1 MRIAIIEDEQIHT
14 DYLEECLREWSG
26 NRGIPAEICSFPSAE
41 SFLFTWEEN
50 RDFDILFVDIQMK
63 AMNGMEMAERIRRKD
78 GNIAIVFTT
87 GIADYMAKGYE
98 VEAMHYLLKPV
109 SREKISGCMDK
120 LIRRRRE
127 ESFVTVRG
135 REEVMKLPVEQVTYV
150 EARGHGCMAEIY
162 TRTGETLQLE
172 VTESITELEKVLSPF
187 GFLRCHRSYLCRT
200 GSIHQIGRTEIT
212 MDNGS
217 VIPVSRRMYAEV
229 NQAFIRHFQR
239 AGKDMG

>member
-1 MRIAIIEDEQIHT
+1 MRIAIVEDEQIHT
-14 DYLEECLREWSG
+14 EYLEKCLGEWSG
-26 NRGIPAEICSFPSAE
+26 ERGIPVRIRSFLSAE
-41 SFLFTWEEN
+41 SFLFFWEEN

-63 AMNGMEMAERIRRKD
+63 TMNGMEMAEKIRRKD

-87 GIADYMAKGYE
+87 GVADYMAKGYE

-109 SREKISGCMDK
+109 DREKIHGCMDK
-120 LIRRRRE
+120 LVSRRRE
-127 ESFVTVRG
+127 ELFVTVHG

-150 EARGHGCMAEIY
+150 EARGHGCVAEIY

-172 VTESITELEKVLSPF
+172 VTESITVLEKLLLPI
-187 GFLRCHRSYLCRT
+187 GFIRCHRSYLCRT

-212 MDNGS
+212 LDNGS
-217 VIPVSRRMYAEV
+217 VIPVSRRLYGEV

-239 AGKDMG
+239 SGKDMG